1 MNKKSKVVQERNA
14 QIQNEATELRRK
26 NPNESMLSI
35 YATLAEKFDLS
46 IVRVQKI
53 VLNYRL

>member
-14 QIQNEATELRRK
+14 QIQKEAAELRRK
-26 NPNESMLSI
+26 NQNESMLSI
-35 YATLAEKFDLS
+35 YASLANKFDLS
-46 IVRVQKI
+46 IERIQKI